1 VISLSAAFFSLSSAQ
16 AMPIFEHP
24 GFRPNGYLAQ
34 YWYPYGPYG
43 PYAPYPYYSGPPP
56 SAYYP
61 PPAPAPQTQPAP
73 EASGAPPPQYWYYC
87 DNPKGYYPK
96 VQNCPTA
103 WRQVAA
109 PPPKKP

>member
-1 VISLSAAFFSLSSAQ
+1 MIAEFRGAVLVISLSAAFFSLSSAQ

-61 PPAPAPQTQPAP
+61 PPAPAPQTQVPRSEEHTSELQSRFGISYA
-73 EASGAPPPQYWYYC
+73 
-87 DNPKGYYPK
+87 
-96 VQNCPTA
+96 
-103 WRQVAA
+103 
-109 PPPKKP
+109 